1 LRGPIGVSP
10 ASSDPV
16 TGEAGGTWLS
26 HLQEI
31 FVSMA
36 SACPIELTDLMRAE
50 LRRLVRAPT
59 TAQSLVSR
67 ARIVLLAADG
77 HTNAAIGEL
86 TGVCTDT
93 ARKWRA
99 RFARLGAEGLADAR
113 RSGRPPRFTPVQVA
127 RTKALACQLSAQSG
141 LPLSRWSAPG
151 LAQQMIDSGI
161 VDSISASTVRGGWPP
176 MPSSPGN
183 ISRGSSSPTRTSPSR
198 PDGYWTCMRP
208 RSR

>member
-1 LRGPIGVSP
+1 M
-10 ASSDPV
+10 
-16 TGEAGGTWLS
+16 
-26 HLQEI
+26 
-31 FVSMA
+31 SMA

-50 LRRLVRAPT
+50 LRRLVRAAT

-67 ARIVLLAADG
+67 ARIVLLGADG

-99 RFARLGAEGLADAR
+99 RFARNGMEGLADAR

-127 RTKALACQLSAQSG
+127 RAKALACQLPAQSG
-141 LPLSRWSAPG
+141 LPLSRWSAPD

-161 VDSISASTVRGGWPP
+161 VDSISASTVRRWLATDAIKPWQHQ
-176 MPSSPGN
+176 SWIF
-183 ISRGSSSPTRTSPSR
+183 ISD
-198 PDGYWTCMRP
+198 PDFALKAGRVLDLYAGQWDGQP
-208 RSR
+208 LGEGDYVISADE